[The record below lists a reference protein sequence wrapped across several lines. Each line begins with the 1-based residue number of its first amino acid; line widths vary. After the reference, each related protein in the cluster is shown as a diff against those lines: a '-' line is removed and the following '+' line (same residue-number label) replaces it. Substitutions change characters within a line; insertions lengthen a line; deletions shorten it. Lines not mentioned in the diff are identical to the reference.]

1 MWTVQKKNEKVKN
14 DKIILVQK
22 QLRQNF
28 REELTMKGQGGSLV

>member
-1 MWTVQKKNEKVKN
+1 MKKENS